1 MEKAIKKYSEIYKK
15 VLSAAGIENSG
26 QNIDAY
32 KKRLGEMYSSDNF
45 RKHNI
50 YPTTNA
56 TNIYAV
62 IAMCLELKKFGMAD
76 NQIIDAV
83 DKGFSARRNFFKR
96 LIRLIDK
103 LPNSY
108 QIAKKWNLSD
118 HEKRV
123 KDGSIVYDYFNVSD
137 EKIEYCISKCM
148 YVEMF
153 ETYALYLS
161 GQLCVPGILY
171 QGLYTGELR
180 RADWRQGYSLHGV
193 DNVHLFLHPA
203 PAVSVLLHDR
213 STDPVRRDGVS
224 L

>member
-153 ETYALYLS
+153 ETYGIRSLCKIFCMTDTMAYDNLKDHVKFIRHSDLS
-161 GQLCVPGILY
+161 DGMVC
-171 QGLYTGELR
+171 
-180 RADWRQGYSLHGV
+180 
-193 DNVHLFLHPA
+193 
-203 PAVSVLLHDR
+203 HDEIIDKKIM
-213 STDPVRRDGVS
+213 TKEKFDI
-224 L
+224 

>member
-62 IAMCLELKKFGMAD
+62 IAMSLELKKFGMAD

-153 ETYALYLS
+153 SFYGIRPLCKIFCNTDRIAYSGLTRHVEYICHSDLSDGDACYDEIIRKSTYS
-161 GQLCVPGILY
+161 
-171 QGLYTGELR
+171 
-180 RADWRQGYSLHGV
+180 
-193 DNVHLFLHPA
+193 
-203 PAVSVLLHDR
+203 
-213 STDPVRRDGVS
+213 
-224 L
+224 